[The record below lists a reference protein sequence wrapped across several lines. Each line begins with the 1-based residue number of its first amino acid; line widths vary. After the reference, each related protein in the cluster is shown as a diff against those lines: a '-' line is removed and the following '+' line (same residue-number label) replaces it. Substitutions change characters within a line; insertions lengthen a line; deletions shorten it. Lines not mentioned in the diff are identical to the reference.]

1 MPHKKSE
8 IEAAKIELRKIL
20 KPGSQV
26 RVLVTHTAPRT
37 NMSWLVRVFC
47 QDKKET
53 REITV
58 LAGRAIDWP
67 LVERHGE
74 WNIRGGGV
82 GTCRYFEVGHHLSY
96 ALHGFDAARSP
107 TAHLKGIRRK
117 AEKLEKAMR
126 EACDN
131 CARCQQRMLVDRRGD
146 DVPPHTCDDARRAVR
161 ELNAS
166 KYRPGYTIKGVAL

>member
-26 RVLVTHTAPRT
+26 RVLVTHTAART

-126 EACDN
+126 KACDD
-131 CARCQQRMLVDRRGD
+131 CARCQQRMLVDRRRD